1 MRTFPL
7 KADLCPQPTRGG
19 SPSQVGWEAALWQK
33 GTLTR
38 SGFEVCR
45 IVLDSKPLTRE
56 TT

>member
-7 KADLCPQPTRGG
+7 KAYLCPQLTRGG
-19 SPSQVGWEAALWQK
+19 RPSQVGWEAALWQK